1 RGFTGWGR
9 VSPWVSGR
17 RGLSG
22 RYSGV
27 QAGPGAS
34 GGIGSQPKVPT
45 PRSLARLLA
54 DDRFQVGGQRSE
66 SAGVHGRGGP
76 RGGGGGFRVGGV
88 WGGRGL
94 GALRGCL
101 GGQGLRLRRGAGGGC
116 VGRHVHER
124 AAGGARRA
132 GGGGSCLAEG
142 GGDLGPGPAR
152 GGSLRGDG

>member
-1 RGFTGWGR
+1 PRSRPRSCSASSWGRVVGLVRRWWVRALMARSSASLCRVTAVVLLRGFNGWGR

-66 SAGVHGRGGP
+66 SAGVHGRGGL
-76 RGGGGGFRVGGV
+76 RWGWGGFRLVGV
-88 WGGRGL
+88 SGGRGL
-94 GALRGCL
+94 GAL
-101 GGQGLRLRRGAGGGC
+101 
-116 VGRHVHER
+116 
-124 AAGGARRA
+124 
-132 GGGGSCLAEG
+132 
-142 GGDLGPGPAR
+142 
-152 GGSLRGDG
+152 